1 MTEALLT
8 LICLGASATLMGFF
22 LMLVRRVFG
31 KRLPGVFYYL
41 AWLVVLLRFVVPL
54 PGLIPVGAAET
65 TPEAIPAQA
74 ARPYGSTWNTGA
86 SGDDYD
92 GYLRTYNRTSAAAD
106 EETMGDRSAEAAAGA
121 GNAGLS
127 WSGVKRVLTSPRLWC
142 AVWLIGAAVSA
153 VRYIVGYYRFVRAIR
168 RTEREP
174 TDEDLALYFAMPGK
188 NKPGLVRSRCV
199 SSPMLMGVFRPTL
212 VLPCREY
219 TPDMLTNIFR
229 HELTH
234 YRRGDVA
241 YKWFSA
247 FVFSVYWFDPAVPFF
262 RRELDRVCELSCDE
276 RVIRA
281 MSDDEKQSYG
291 ETLLALASR
300 RTART
305 SVLAT
310 SFATQKR
317 DLRERLEQIMTFKT
331 KSRASLA
338 LALAAVLLLAGC
350 GAALAP
356 STGRGTGSADAAQ
369 SAPAGETPAPG
380 ALRLVTVSSVDEL
393 LGAIGSNTVITV
405 RAGRYDLTSAADY
418 GTAGA
423 DAGAG
428 YTWSEAYDG
437 YELEISGVS
446 NLTIKA
452 DGDVEI
458 TTLPRYA
465 NVIRLSSC
473 TGVTLSGLTLGHEEA
488 PGYCAG
494 NVVRVDSST
503 DIAVNSCGLYGC
515 GVVGVYATNSQ
526 HVFINDSDIYE
537 CTQNAVIAHSC
548 RDVRVTGCR
557 VYDCGNADYTS
568 DLFYAES
575 TTALAVVN
583 CEITGN
589 SARSLMGLTYSI
601 DCVLLGTE
609 VRDNSFSGAL
619 LDLHTANDIAVCL
632 TVSGCEFDVPA
643 AVPMYSE
650 GSSAAVDTSGAALT
664 EGALRAMT
672 LEKTVYAG
680 PAAAEPAVLDS
691 SVDAD
696 GVTTVRAA
704 TVDEFLAAIAPNT
717 VIYLDAETFD
727 LSTATSYGGYGSNY
741 YYWLNDFDGPG
752 LVITGVEN
760 LSIISENNATIA
772 AIPRYANVLGFRECC
787 GVTLSGFTAGHT
799 EEPGSC
805 SGGVLYFDACSDISI
820 TECRLY
826 GCGTVGIQ
834 ADTSHGLDVRDTEI
848 YDCSSCAVN
857 LISCTGAVF
866 TNCNIHDCGT
876 PELYFDGSSS
886 LIYDGAELAP
896 AVYAIGA
903 DGAPV
908 SLGRYDNGLIIYY
921 QADRSGEIVS
931 ECTLHVGESV
941 TLYARYA
948 DGTIPQN
955 LAWLSSPETA
965 LNLSYIGNTC
975 EVTAVQEASG
985 GVTLEVIDTDRFQP
999 ETPRPGVTV
1008 YVVP

>member
-1 MTEALLT
+1 MTDALTT
-8 LICLGASATLMGFF
+8 LFF
-22 LMLVRRVFG
+22 LGVSGTALGLLLMLLRRTAG
-31 KRLPGVFYYL
+31 KRLPGVFYHL

-54 PGLIPVGAAET
+54 HGLVPVRSASAPAYIASTTEGARPFGAAQ
-65 TPEAIPAQA
+65 PASGLGGDGDIV
-74 ARPYGSTWNTGA
+74 RVKGNTGA
-86 SGDDYD
+86 ADADAVKESAPAPVSESP
-92 GYLRTYNRTSAAAD
+92 SAARAAVSWAD
-106 EETMGDRSAEAAAGA
+106 IKSI
-121 GNAGLS
+121 L
-127 WSGVKRVLTSPRLWC
+127 LSPRLWG
-142 AVWLIGAAVSA
+142 AVWLAGALISA
-153 VRYIVGYYRFVRAIR
+153 ARNITGYRRFVRTVR

-174 TDEDLALYFAMPGK
+174 TDADLALYFSMPGAR
-188 NKPGLVRSRCV
+188 KPGLVRSRCV
-199 SSPMLMGVFRPTL
+199 SSPMLMGVLRPTL
-212 VLPCREY
+212 VLPGRDY

-234 YRRGDVA
+234 YRRGDIV
-241 YKWFSA
+241 YKWFA
-247 FVFSVYWFDPAVPFF
+247 ALVFSVHWFNPLAPLF

-276 RVIRA
+276 YILRDMSRA
-281 MSDDEKQSYG
+281 EMQSYG

-300 RTART
+300 RPMQSGTF
-305 SVLAT
+305 VT

-317 DLRERLEQIMTFKT
+317 DLKERLEQIMSFRPKG
-331 KSRASLA
+331 RASLA
-338 LALAAVLLLAGC
+338 LVLAAVLLLAGC
-350 GAALAP
+350 GAALGPNGGTPSPAP
-356 STGRGTGSADAAQ
+356 SSDGDGR
-369 SAPAGETPAPG
+369 
-380 ALRLVTVSSVDEL
+380 RLVTASTVDEL
-393 LGAIGSNTVITV
+393 LSAIASDTVITLSP
-405 RAGRYDLTSAADY
+405 GKYDLTSAADY
-418 GTAGA
+418 GAAASGNYA
-423 DAGAG
+423 
-428 YTWSEAYDG
+428 WSEAYDG

-503 DIAVNSCGLYGC
+503 DVSVNSCGLYGC
-515 GVVGVYATNSQ
+515 GVVGVFAVNSQ
-526 HVFINDSDIYE
+526 RVFINDSDIYE
-537 CTQNAVIAHSC
+537 CTQNAVIAHLC

-557 VYDCGNADYTS
+557 VYDCGNADYAS
-568 DLFYAES
+568 NLFYAES

-609 VRDNSFSGAL
+609 VRDNSFTGAL
-619 LDLHTANDIAVCL
+619 LDLRTANDIAMCL
-632 TVSGCEFDVPA
+632 TAGGCEFDVPA

-664 EGALRAMT
+664 GEALRAMT

-680 PAAAEPAVLDS
+680 PAAAEPVALDS
-691 SVDAD
+691 SVNAD
-696 GVTTVRAA
+696 GVTTVHAA

-760 LSIISENNATIA
+760 LSIISESNATIA
-772 AIPRYANVLGFRECC
+772 AIPRYANVLGFKECR

-805 SGGVLYFDACSDISI
+805 SGGVLYFDACGDISI
-820 TECRLY
+820 TDCRLY

-834 ADTSHGLDVRDTEI
+834 ANDSHDLDVRDTEI

-857 LISCTGAVF
+857 LIDCTGAVF

-876 PELYFDGSSS
+876 PEVYVFECSGVS
-886 LIYDGAELAP
+886 YDGQALENGE
-896 AVYAIGA
+896 YTII
-903 DGAPV
+903 DGALSSAERQPGA
-908 SLGRYDNGLIIYY
+908 SALKIYY
-921 QADRSGEIVS
+921 NGEPVDQF
-931 ECTLHVGESV
+931 TMHLGDTV
-941 TLYARYA
+941 TLTAAYD
-948 DGTIPQN
+948 DGTVPEN
-955 LAWLSSPETA
+955 LIWLSSPETV
-965 LNLSYIGNTC
+965 LQLSYKDGSC
-975 EVTAVQEASG
+975 EATATQTAESG
-985 GVTLEVIDTDRFQP
+985 ALILLIDADTAISGA
-999 ETPRPGVTV
+999 PRPSATV

>member
-1 MTEALLT
+1 MTDALTT
-8 LICLGASATLMGFF
+8 LFF
-22 LMLVRRVFG
+22 LGVSGTALGLLLMLLRRTAG
-31 KRLPGVFYYL
+31 KRLPGVFYHL

-54 PGLIPVGAAET
+54 PGLVPVRSASAPSYIASTTEGARPFGAAQ
-65 TPEAIPAQA
+65 PASGLGGDEDII
-74 ARPYGSTWNTGA
+74 RVKGNTGA
-86 SGDDYD
+86 ADADAVKESAPAPVSESP
-92 GYLRTYNRTSAAAD
+92 SAARTAVSWAD
-106 EETMGDRSAEAAAGA
+106 IKS
-121 GNAGLS
+121 
-127 WSGVKRVLTSPRLWC
+127 VLLSPRLWG
-142 AVWLIGAAVSA
+142 AVWLAGALISA
-153 VRYIVGYYRFVRAIR
+153 ARNITGYRRFVRTVR

-174 TDEDLALYFAMPGK
+174 TDADLALYFSMPGAR
-188 NKPGLVRSRCV
+188 KPGLVRSRCV
-199 SSPMLMGVFRPTL
+199 SSPMLMGVLRPTL
-212 VLPCREY
+212 VLPGRDY

-234 YRRGDVA
+234 YRRGDIV
-241 YKWFSA
+241 YKWFA
-247 FVFSVYWFDPAVPFF
+247 ALVFSVHWFNPLAPLF

-276 RVIRA
+276 YILRDMSRA
-281 MSDDEKQSYG
+281 EMQSYG

-300 RTART
+300 RPMQSSAF
-305 SVLAT
+305 AT

-317 DLRERLEQIMTFKT
+317 DLKERLEQIMSFRPKG
-331 KSRASLA
+331 RASLA
-338 LALAAVLLLAGC
+338 LVLAAVLLLAGC
-350 GAALAP
+350 GAALGPNGGTPSPAP
-356 STGRGTGSADAAQ
+356 SSDGDG
-369 SAPAGETPAPG
+369 
-380 ALRLVTVSSVDEL
+380 RLVTASTVDEL
-393 LGAIGSNTVITV
+393 LSAIASDTVITLSP
-405 RAGRYDLTSAADY
+405 GKYDLTSAADY
-418 GTAGA
+418 GAAASGN
-423 DAGAG
+423 

-503 DIAVNSCGLYGC
+503 DVSVNSCGLYGC
-515 GVVGVYATNSQ
+515 GVVGVFAVNSQ
-526 HVFINDSDIYE
+526 RVFINDSDIYE
-537 CTQNAVIAHSC
+537 CTQNAVIAHLC

-557 VYDCGNADYTS
+557 VYDCGNADYAS
-568 DLFYAES
+568 NLFYAES

-609 VRDNSFSGAL
+609 VRDNSFTGAL
-619 LDLHTANDIAVCL
+619 LDLRTANDVAVCL

-650 GSSAAVDTSGAALT
+650 GSSAAVDTSGASLT
-664 EGALRAMT
+664 DAALRAMT
-672 LEKTVYAG
+672 LEKAEYTG
-680 PAAAEPAVLDS
+680 PAAVETPAVEASLG
-691 SVDAD
+691 AD
-696 GVTTVRAA
+696 GRREVHAA

-760 LSIISENNATIA
+760 LSIISESNATIA
-772 AIPRYANVLGFRECC
+772 AIPRYANVLGFKECR

-805 SGGVLYFDACSDISI
+805 SGGVLYFDACGDISI
-820 TECRLY
+820 TDCRLY

-834 ADTSHGLDVRDTEI
+834 ANDSHDLDVRDTEI

-857 LISCTGAVF
+857 LIDCTGAVF

-876 PELYFDGSSS
+876 PEVYVFECSGVS
-886 LIYDGAELAP
+886 YDGQALENGE
-896 AVYAIGA
+896 YTII
-903 DGAPV
+903 DGALSSAERQPGA
-908 SLGRYDNGLIIYY
+908 SALKIYY
-921 QADRSGEIVS
+921 NGEPVDQF
-931 ECTLHVGESV
+931 TMHLGDTV
-941 TLYARYA
+941 TLTAAYD
-948 DGTIPQN
+948 DGTVPEN
-955 LAWLSSPETA
+955 LIWLSSPETV
-965 LNLSYIGNTC
+965 LQLSYKDGSC
-975 EVTAVQEASG
+975 EATATQTAESG
-985 GVTLEVIDTDRFQP
+985 ALILLIDADTAISGA
-999 ETPRPGVTV
+999 PRPSATV